1 MDEDAYA
8 VHVMLALVSPGRL
21 LELLERDQHRLEMGP
36 TLVIYGTGGGLR
48 DGDLFLERCP
58 DELRS
63 YFLGD
68 YDYRGNDTIRILDE
82 EPTRYP
88 EMPPRNLAGAPRRG
102 HQQGHPRY
110 LRTGPALLRK
120 TNNGWR
126 R

>member
-1 MDEDAYA
+1 MDEDAYD
-8 VHVMLALVSPGRL
+8 VHVVLALVSPRRL

-36 TLVIYGTGGGLR
+36 TLIIYGTGGGLR
-48 DGDLFLERCP
+48 DGDLLLERCP

-68 YDYRGNDTIRILDE
+68 YDYRGNDTIRLVRP
-82 EPTRYP
+82 EPTLYP
-88 EMPPRNLAGAPRRG
+88 EVAPRTFGPLQNKGCQDR
-102 HQQGHPRY
+102 
-110 LRTGPALLRK
+110 LRAYSTGPTLSRK

>member
-8 VHVMLALVSPGRL
+8 VHVVLALVSPGRL

-36 TLVIYGTGGGLR
+36 SLVIYGTGGGLR

-68 YDYRGNDTIRILDE
+68 YDYRGNDTIRILGE

-88 EMPPRNLAGAPRRG
+88 EMPPRNLVRAQYGQSPSN
-102 HQQGHPRY
+102 PRY